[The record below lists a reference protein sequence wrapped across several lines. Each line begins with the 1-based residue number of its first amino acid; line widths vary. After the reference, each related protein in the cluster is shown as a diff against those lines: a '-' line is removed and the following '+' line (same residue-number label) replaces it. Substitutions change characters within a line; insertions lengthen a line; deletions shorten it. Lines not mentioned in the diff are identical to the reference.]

1 MDSCNHDRIL
11 DVVYMNHEL
20 HDLIAAKLDVMEFL
34 DILGLELEDI
44 LDKFNEEIDE
54 NREDLLAACR

>member
-1 MDSCNHDRIL
+1 
-11 DVVYMNHEL
+11 MNHEL